1 MFGRFMPREGRFFE
15 YFNAHAEQVALAAR
29 ELVALVTNIENAA
42 THIETIDAI
51 ETRADK
57 INHDAMALLHQT
69 FITPFDRDAIHQL
82 VTNLDDIVDSI
93 QDIAEAISLYNIR
106 RVTPDAKQLA
116 ELSLSCCERV
126 RQAVRLIDN
135 MENAADVLS
144 TCREIDQLESDC
156 DRVMRSAL
164 SRVFRDERDALQ
176 VIKMKAI
183 YEGLEK
189 ITDYCE
195 AASKVIEGIVLENS

>member
-1 MFGRFMPREGRFFE
+1 MPREGRFFE
-15 YFNAHAEQVALAAR
+15 YFNAHAEQVVLAAK
-29 ELVALVTNIENAA
+29 ELVALLKDMENAPA
-42 THIETIDAI
+42 HIETIDKI

-57 INHDAMALLHQT
+57 INHDAMALLHKT
-69 FITPFDRDAIHQL
+69 FITPFDRDAIHAL

-93 QDIAEAISLYNIR
+93 QDIAESLNLYNIR
-106 RVTPDAKQLA
+106 RVTPDSMQLA
-116 ELSLSCCERV
+116 ELTLSCCERL
-126 RQAVRLIDN
+126 RQAVKLIDN
-135 MENAADVLS
+135 MDNAHDVLS

-164 SRVFRDERDALQ
+164 SRVFRDERDPLQ
-176 VIKMKAI
+176 VVKMKAI

-195 AASKVIEGIVLENS
+195 DASKVIEGIVLENA

>member
-1 MFGRFMPREGRFFE
+1 MPREGRFFE
-15 YFNAHAEQVALAAR
+15 YFNAHAEQVVLAAR
-29 ELVALVTNIENAA
+29 ELVALVSDMENAA

-69 FITPFDRDAIHQL
+69 FITPFDRDAIHAL

-116 ELSLSCCERV
+116 ELTLSCCERV
-126 RQAVRLIDN
+126 KQAVNLIDN
-135 MENAADVLS
+135 MDNAADVLS
-144 TCREIDQLESDC
+144 TCRVIDQLESDC

-176 VIKMKAI
+176 IIKMKAI

-195 AASKVIEGIVLENS
+195 DASKVIEGIVLENA